1 MSNKPK
7 THKIAEQLQ
16 NEAHKAYL
24 KTLSEGHETNYQDF
38 FNTWVYY
45 KLAEIIIKQE
55 NLIKQLTISK
65 N

>member
-1 MSNKPK
+1 MSDKKK

-38 FNTWVYY
+38 FNTWIYY
-45 KLAEIIIKQE
+45 KLAELIIKQE
-55 NLIKQLTISK
+55 AQIKSLTPSK